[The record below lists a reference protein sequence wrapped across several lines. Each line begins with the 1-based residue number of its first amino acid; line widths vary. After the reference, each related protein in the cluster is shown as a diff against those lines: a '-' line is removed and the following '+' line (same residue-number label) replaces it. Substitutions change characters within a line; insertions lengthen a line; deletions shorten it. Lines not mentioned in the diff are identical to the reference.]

1 MPAAN
6 KQPLFTNTP
15 ILVTD
20 QFDPQNINSFTSPG
34 WGKSTIIYEDNSTY
48 GSLITRVTV
57 TATALVGDVVTT
69 KVIYLG
75 IKDFTSGIISTYQSK
90 VMTGIAGLTSSDQ
103 APYVVFDFGGGLVM
117 NSTTGYALYLCAS
130 TNAATTGQ
138 SGDEINVVVEGGI
151 YDT

>member
-1 MPAAN
+1 MAGAN

-15 ILVTD
+15 ILATD
-20 QFDPQNINSFTSPG
+20 QFDPQDINSFTAPG
-34 WGKSTIIYEDNSTY
+34 WGKSTLIYEDTSLY

-57 TATALVGDVVTT
+57 TATALVGDTVTT

-75 IKDFTSGIISTYQSK
+75 IEDLNSGVISTYQSK

-103 APYVVFDFGGGLVM
+103 VPYIVFDFGGGLVM
-117 NSTTGYALYLCAS
+117 NSTTGYKLYLCAS
-130 TNAATTGQ
+130 TNAFNTGQ
-138 SGDEINVVVEGGI
+138 SGDQINVVVEGGI